1 MKLGMKVK
9 GLFSINICKISNLLI
24 LRTGKIAPNSP
35 VLNLIFIKTK
45 GITHEILKIFHPQV
59 FIVPNLLNNKK

>member
-35 VLNLIFIKTK
+35 VLNLIFNYQTK
-45 GITHEILKIFHPQV
+45 R
-59 FIVPNLLNNKK
+59 NNSRNFKNISSTSLYCTKPP